1 MPSSTN
7 QTLVGCPLR
16 LWRHSGPFARLVVV
30 ICLLLTVYAYLPTL
44 RADFVAQDQWRAFRY
59 STLPGSGPAR
69 AAQCMDSVAGF
80 YLFTGR
86 PLVWLGECAE
96 HAAVARIDDFAP
108 LRPLALALVLISVLV
123 VGAALSML
131 PGGFPT
137 GVAAAAALAT
147 APGFSFMY
155 MQSLTAAMV
164 LVSLALAAAS
174 QASLCR
180 AMPEANAPG
189 QLRQVRVGTAL
200 ALFLA
205 SCLMYPAWAFCVL
218 PLCFAEF
225 CLAPARPLRRRLLR
239 LAVQLAFFFIAAML
253 YYVLGTLAAWAT
265 TAVLG
270 SMPAGEAYQLS
281 MRLDAATLAQ
291 RATDAARQLVMA
303 PPLSFD
309 LPAGALPAFLIPPAL
324 ILARTT
330 RRQTGLGAPGAAAL
344 GAGTWLL
351 GCILLL
357 GSLSPW
363 LFSRMEP
370 LYTRHTLA
378 AALFFCVGAAS
389 LPGLLLPPRLAHAD
403 KLAPLL
409 TLLALTLPA
418 ALSQHALSRLETQVS
433 GAEIAFLRKELGQ
446 WLDAK
451 GWETTRRVLVVL
463 PSAQRPREA
472 EAWLE
477 GSPKAGENAV
487 LASSQNPVSIP
498 WMLKAVLRERT
509 DHPLGADVLM
519 IPCDDSAL
527 CADMVATRT
536 RHVALSIVGPD
547 APMARCPVS
556 NAFVIDFRLLTQRP
570 GTRTGQ
576 GQQLEDMHK

>member
-1 MPSSTN
+1 
-7 QTLVGCPLR
+7 
-16 LWRHSGPFARLVVV
+16 VVV

-281 MRLDAATLAQ
+281 MRLAAATLAQ
-291 RATDAARQLVMA
+291 RAPDAARPRVMA

-324 ILARTT
+324 IWPGPRADKQALAR
-330 RRQTGLGAPGAAAL
+330 RAPPLWAL
-344 GAGTWLL
+344 VH
-351 GCILLL
+351 GC
-357 GSLSPW
+357 W
-363 LFSRMEP
+363 
-370 LYTRHTLA
+370 
-378 AALFFCVGAAS
+378 AAS
-389 LPGLLLPPRLAHAD
+389 CSLARFPRGSSAAWSRC
-403 KLAPLL
+403 
-409 TLLALTLPA
+409 TPA
-418 ALSQHALSRLETQVS
+418 TP
-433 GAEIAFLRKELGQ
+433 
-446 WLDAK
+446 W
-451 GWETTRRVLVVL
+451 
-463 PSAQRPREA
+463 RPRSSS
-472 EAWLE
+472 AW
-477 GSPKAGENAV
+477 GRPACRACCSPPGR
-487 LASSQNPVSIP
+487 P
-498 WMLKAVLRERT
+498 MRT
-509 DHPLGADVLM
+509 SWPR
-519 IPCDDSAL
+519 S
-527 CADMVATRT
+527 
-536 RHVALSIVGPD
+536 
-547 APMARCPVS
+547 
-556 NAFVIDFRLLTQRP
+556 
-570 GTRTGQ
+570 
-576 GQQLEDMHK
+576 

>member
-1 MPSSTN
+1 M
-7 QTLVGCPLR
+7 
-16 LWRHSGPFARLVVV
+16 
-30 ICLLLTVYAYLPTL
+30 
-44 RADFVAQDQWRAFRY
+44 
-59 STLPGSGPAR
+59 
-69 AAQCMDSVAGF
+69 
-80 YLFTGR
+80 
-86 PLVWLGECAE
+86 
-96 HAAVARIDDFAP
+96 
-108 LRPLALALVLISVLV
+108 
-123 VGAALSML
+123 
-131 PGGFPT
+131 
-137 GVAAAAALAT
+137 
-147 APGFSFMY
+147 
-155 MQSLTAAMV
+155 
-164 LVSLALAAAS
+164 
-174 QASLCR
+174 
-180 AMPEANAPG
+180 
-189 QLRQVRVGTAL
+189 GTAL

-239 LAVQLAFFFIAAML
+239 LAIQLAFFFIAAML
-253 YYVLGTLAAWAT
+253 YYVLGRLAAWAT

-344 GAGTWLL
+344 GAGTWRL

-403 KLAPLL
+403 TGPYPDASAPHF
-409 TLLALTLPA
+409 ARG
-418 ALSQHALSRLETQVS
+418 LSQHALSRLETQVS
-433 GAEIAFLRKELGQ
+433 GAEIALCAKNWANGWRQGLG
-446 WLDAK
+446 D
-451 GWETTRRVLVVL
+451 TRRVLVFRPA
-463 PSAQRPREA
+463 PSAPVRPSLGWR
-472 EAWLE
+472 LTQ
-477 GSPKAGENAV
+477 GRGERRV
-487 LASSQNPVSIP
+487 ASSQNPGVHY
-498 WMLKAVLRERT
+498 LDAEG
-509 DHPLGADVLM
+509 GAALNARSSAGRG
-519 IPCDDSAL
+519 CSDDSLWRQPL
-527 CADMVATRT
+527 CADMVPRACGRWRPCRRAGRPRHRPRHPGHRLQPAHLRLRSRHWTRT
-536 RHVALSIVGPD
+536 SP
-547 APMARCPVS
+547 
-556 NAFVIDFRLLTQRP
+556 
-570 GTRTGQ
+570 
-576 GQQLEDMHK
+576 

>member
-1 MPSSTN
+1 MDT
-7 QTLVGCPLR
+7 PLDR
-16 LWRHSGPFARLVVV
+16 NLHGRPLLLWKHAGLFPRLV
-30 ICLLLTVYAYLPTL
+30 IALCLLLTVYAYLPTL
-44 RADFVAQDQWRAFRY
+44 QADFAAQDQWRAFRY
-59 STLPGSGPAR
+59 SPLPGSGPER

-96 HAAVARIDDFAP
+96 HAAVARIADFAP
-108 LRPLALALVLISVLV
+108 LRPLALALVLVSVLV

-147 APGFSFMY
+147 APGYSFMY

-174 QASLCR
+174 QACLGR
-180 AMPEANAPG
+180 ALPEADAPG
-189 QLRQVRVGTAL
+189 QLRQVRVGKAL

-239 LAVQLAFFFIAAML
+239 LAFQLAFFFIAAML

-265 TAVLG
+265 TAVAG

-291 RATDAARQLVMA
+291 RVADAARQLVTN

-309 LPAGALPAFLIPPAL
+309 LPAGALPASLIPPAL
-324 ILARTT
+324 ILARTM
-330 RRQTGLGAPGAAAL
+330 RRQTGLGAPRAAAL
-344 GAGTWLL
+344 GAGAWLL
-351 GCILLL
+351 GCLLLL

-370 LYTRHTLA
+370 LFTRHTLA
-378 AALFFCVGAAS
+378 ASLFFCLGAAS

-403 KLAPLL
+403 RLSPLL
-409 TLLALTLPA
+409 ALLVLTLPA
-418 ALSQHALSRLETQVS
+418 ALWQHSLSRLETQVS

-446 WLDAK
+446 WLDAR
-451 GWETTRRVLVVL
+451 GWETTRRVLVVP
-463 PSAQRPREA
+463 PSAQRTREA
-472 EAWLE
+472 EAWLD
-477 GSPKAGENAV
+477 GSPRAGENAV

-498 WMLKAVLRERT
+498 WMLNAVLRERR
-509 DHPLGADVLM
+509 DHPLGTEVLL
-519 IPCDDSAL
+519 IPCGDSAL
-527 CADMVATRT
+527 CADMVAART
-536 RHVALSIVGPD
+536 RHVALQVAAPGP
-547 APMARCPVS
+547 APAPGPGVL
-556 NAFVIDFRLLTQRP
+556 VIDLNRLTSCSGP
-570 GTRTGQ
+570 GTGQ
-576 GQQLEDMHK
+576 GQALEDKPK